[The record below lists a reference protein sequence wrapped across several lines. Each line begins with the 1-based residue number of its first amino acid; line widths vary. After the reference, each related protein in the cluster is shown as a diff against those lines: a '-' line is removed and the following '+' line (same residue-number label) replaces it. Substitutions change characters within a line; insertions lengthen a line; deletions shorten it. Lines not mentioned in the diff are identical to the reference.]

1 MNEIIDSRSYFIQ
14 RDVDAQVHTLK
25 PFLGVIADKYGELKA
40 YVQAERE
47 AGPLTAEESVGTWF
61 SNPAANHGSQQQH
74 GGVGK
79 YLKAPLAAKAAPVA
93 GASADLAAAPPPAK
107 KPKQA
112 AGGYGNFGSW

>member
-1 MNEIIDSRSYFIQ
+1 MAWIPSNPQDCPPGPCPLNIAAD
-14 RDVDAQVHTLK
+14 
-25 PFLGVIADKYGELKA
+25 LGDLAA
-40 YVQAERE
+40 CVQAERD

-93 GASADLAAAPPPAK
+93 ATSADVATAPPPAK

>member
-1 MNEIIDSRSYFIQ
+1 MPHCGYSS
-14 RDVDAQVHTLK
+14 QVNPAK
-25 PFLGVIADKYGELKA
+25 ACPGVVADKQGELGA

-79 YLKAPLAAKAAPVA
+79 YLKAPVAAKAAPVA

>member
-1 MNEIIDSRSYFIQ
+1 M
-14 RDVDAQVHTLK
+14 
-25 PFLGVIADKYGELKA
+25 
-40 YVQAERE
+40 QAERE

-61 SNPAANHGSQQQH
+61 SNPAANHNSQQQQH

-79 YLKAPLAAKAAPVA
+79 YLKAPLAAKAAPIA
-93 GASADLAAAPPPAK
+93 EASTDIPAVPPPAK